1 MNNLF
6 VRFCVCTCSC
16 VHVTQLQLERDELY
30 ETFTQSIQKV
40 QHKGDVKIVPLE
52 RKLKALAD
60 SLEKTQAQ
68 LCSVL
73 SASNMDQTALG
84 GVTNKI
90 EVLLLFPFCL
100 FGFCDSDFCLRVALP
115 VVQKHKETCFYLQKN
130 LVTSNN
136 SIKNLQY
143 QNAQISKVGSW

>member
-1 MNNLF
+1 MLAKMICVLVGIYVNVF
-6 VRFCVCTCSC
+6 SICFCVCTCSC

-30 ETFTQSIQKV
+30 KTFTQSIQKV
-40 QHKGDVKIVPLE
+40 QHKGDVKIVLLE
-52 RKLKALAD
+52 RELKALTD

-90 EVLLLFPFCL
+90 EVLLYISCFCL
-100 FGFCDSDFCLRVALP
+100 FVFNHSDFCTLN
-115 VVQKHKETCFYLQKN
+115 H
-130 LVTSNN
+130 
-136 SIKNLQY
+136 
-143 QNAQISKVGSW
+143 

>member
-1 MNNLF
+1 MHMGP
-6 VRFCVCTCSC
+6 C

-30 ETFTQSIQKV
+30 KTFTQNIQNV
-40 QHKGDVKIVPLE
+40 QHKAGMRSVLLE
-52 RKLKALAD
+52 RKLKALTD

-90 EVLLLFPFCL
+90 EVLLHVSLHWF
-100 FGFCDSDFCLRVALP
+100 
-115 VVQKHKETCFYLQKN
+115 VVSH
-130 LVTSNN
+130 
-136 SIKNLQY
+136 
-143 QNAQISKVGSW
+143 